1 MVIARAEDVIP
12 LRDVLARWAY
22 TEALGAHSSTCY
34 DDCQGIEAMRAK
46 RRAGVPFTGLSTSD
60 RSVLFSAWHRVRGAF
75 FGPYLATVSCYR
87 LAQWTRAS
95 LLLVRVPPGVDPNHT
110 HHPLLHEFFRSGS
123 TDPSDPRNA
132 HKDKDVK
139 PSNDPLTL
147 GLHEDSYVI
156 GDGLHRAKTFL
167 VASAPSTIP
176 VYVPLR

>member
-46 RRAGVPFTGLSTSD
+46 RRAGVPFSGLSTSD
-60 RSVLFSAWHRVRGAF
+60 RSVLFSAWSCVRGAF
-75 FGPYLATVSCYR
+75 FGPYLATVGSYR

-95 LLLVRVPPGVDPNHT
+95 LLLVRVPRGVDPNHT
-110 HHPLLHEFFRSGS
+110 HHPLLTEYLHSGS
-123 TDPSDPRNA
+123 TDPGDPRNA
-132 HKDKDVK
+132 HKEQGVR

-147 GLHEDSYVI
+147 GLHEGSYVI
-156 GDGLHRAKTFL
+156 GDGLHRARTFL

-176 VYVPLR
+176 VYMPLR